1 MVSTELKWKDSP
13 VKWIP
18 LLHRCVYICVCA
30 RARMCVCSV
39 CVCVVCMCVYELKMR
54 REEGI
59 QLASIELRC
68 EKPGC
73 MFGGQTKAGLVNH
86 TRPDKTWQHG
96 TGPAQVHILWHSFH
110 KQGITMHM
118 RHCSMNP
125 SGH

>member
-18 LLHRCVYICVCA
+18 SLHRCVYICVCA
-30 RARMCVCSV
+30 SVRVCVV

-68 EKPGC
+68 EKPGG

-86 TRPDKTWQHG
+86 TRQDMAAWHRSSTSAHSVANLSTSRGSPCTRG
-96 TGPAQVHILWHSFH
+96 IAQ
-110 KQGITMHM
+110 
-118 RHCSMNP
+118 
-125 SGH
+125 